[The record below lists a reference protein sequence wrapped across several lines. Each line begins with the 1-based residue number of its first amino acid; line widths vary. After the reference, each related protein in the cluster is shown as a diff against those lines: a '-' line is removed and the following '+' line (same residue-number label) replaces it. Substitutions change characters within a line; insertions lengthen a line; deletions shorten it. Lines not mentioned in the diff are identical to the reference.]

1 MGLEEG
7 GVSANYNSMCKR
19 TYEITSTKKLK
30 NNIQSSMNFEEA
42 IKWIDSTLKSKTGK
56 KLTVP
61 EKEILKSAWEN
72 ETYNAVADRLY
83 MSVGHI
89 KDLASLLWKRLSNLL
104 QEKVTKRNFRHLL
117 LQQNASST
125 QFSINIVENDAN
137 RTEHFKGNI
146 LIVDDLIENP
156 HFLYDMLSKHGYKV
170 RSVTNGK
177 MALRTIRNNPPDVIL
192 LDIKMPDLDGYQVCS
207 ILKDDEETSD
217 IPIIF
222 LSALNEVF
230 DKVKA
235 FEVGGVD
242 YIAKP
247 FQTEEVIAR
256 IQTHLTLQQ
265 QKHQLRQEIY
275 QLQQTAEIL
284 YQSRALL
291 ASLLNSSRDGII
303 AMQSVRDTL
312 TGEIKDFRYLLVNPV
327 FARILDKKREEL
339 TNNLNQKQF
348 INQLIPRFFVQLV
361 QVVETGEPMEQ
372 IFFWKSNMQNK
383 YYELIAVKLG
393 DGFSMNVREL
403 KGYGQVYPYIPNAS
417 SVKSRIFSN

>member
-1 MGLEEG
+1 
-7 GVSANYNSMCKR
+7 
-19 TYEITSTKKLK
+19 
-30 NNIQSSMNFEEA
+30 
-42 IKWIDSTLKSKTGK
+42 
-56 KLTVP
+56 
-61 EKEILKSAWEN
+61 
-72 ETYNAVADRLY
+72 
-83 MSVGHI
+83 
-89 KDLASLLWKRLSNLL
+89 
-104 QEKVTKRNFRHLL
+104 
-117 LQQNASST
+117 
-125 QFSINIVENDAN
+125 
-137 RTEHFKGNI
+137 
-146 LIVDDLIENP
+146 
-156 HFLYDMLSKHGYKV
+156 
-170 RSVTNGK
+170 
-177 MALRTIRNNPPDVIL
+177 
-192 LDIKMPDLDGYQVCS
+192 MPDLDGYQVCS